1 MDFLG
6 FVAAVLTVVAAL
18 FGLIPPILSK
28 SQGGAKSDESV
39 SGFVKALTIIFM
51 ICGVMGIYFLF
62 MFGMTALPRYM
73 ISNRL
78 PKEAVVIKNFSDTD
92 WNLVLSAEML
102 AYSSER
108 DVALIEIIDHAL
120 SRANYPLALLA
131 ASKISYRNPR
141 DEQIARIRRAMMVGS
156 EPSKTER

>member
-1 MDFLG
+1 MGFLG
-6 FVAAVLTVVAAL
+6 FVTAVLTLVAAL

-39 SGFVKALTIIFM
+39 SGFVNALTTIFV

-73 ISNRL
+73 MSNR
-78 PKEAVVIKNFSDTD
+78 PAKEAVEIKNISDID

-102 AYSSER
+102 AYSDER
-108 DVALIEIIDHAL
+108 DVALIEIIEHAL
-120 SRANYPLALLA
+120 ADANYPLALLA
-131 ASKISYRNPR
+131 ASKITYSSPRN
-141 DEQIARIRRAMMVGS
+141 EQIARIRRAMMV
-156 EPSKTER
+156 KTEPNKAEP